1 MVSAAYTILIISLED
16 VFDAEHQCHP
26 ASTARCNNGCVSVT
40 RKFPPTGGSEQN
52 LASFFGAF
60 SAAAFKFL
68 IGIFIT
74 PMLLSGSVMAIAC
87 HSIPDHQRKL
97 VGLLVSNWQPR
108 FRQAFSAL
116 QDVNS

>member
-1 MVSAAYTILIISLED
+1 
-16 VFDAEHQCHP
+16 
-26 ASTARCNNGCVSVT
+26 VT
-40 RKFPPTGGSEQN
+40 RKFSPTGGSEQN

-116 QDVNS
+116 QDVNSCSEQLLLRACSLRFVSFFFLAKRERAQPELL